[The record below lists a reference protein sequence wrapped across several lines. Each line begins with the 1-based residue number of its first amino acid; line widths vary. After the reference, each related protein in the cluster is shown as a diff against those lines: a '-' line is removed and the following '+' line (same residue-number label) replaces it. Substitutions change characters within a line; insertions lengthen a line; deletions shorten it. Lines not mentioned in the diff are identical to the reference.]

1 MLNNILFIV
10 FIIFFGIFIIT
21 LLINSIFFLIK
32 GFKNRMYNI
41 IIIGF
46 GFAILSLGFIS
57 NLVLNLGQLFQ
68 EFSIFISFILLV
80 IFTNLTFH
88 KNRGFIPN
96 IVLISVIILGLVQ
109 IGFFIYSIVGTWTLS
124 LYYLRVW
131 LDLPY
136 TFLTFNWLAYSSF
149 SSYLLMKSQKVNPW
163 IKMRY
168 KMVAIFSFIFSFSN
182 IPEFFQPP
190 GTTWAESDNVV
201 SLLVFGIT
209 TMLVIVFSLGFALA
223 WIMPTSFKKFLDRN
237 YEIDEEV
244 EYQERELI
252 DLIKKQLSQKDEKL

>member
-1 MLNNILFIV
+1 MN
-10 FIIFFGIFIIT
+10 
-21 LLINSIFFLIK
+21 
-32 GFKNRMYNI
+32 NI

-46 GFAILSLGFIS
+46 GFAILSIGFIS
-57 NLVLNLGQLFQ
+57 NLVFNLGQLFQ
-68 EFSIFISFILLV
+68 EFTIFISFIFVV

-88 KNRGFIPN
+88 KNRGFMPN
-96 IVLISVIILGLVQ
+96 IILISVIILGLVQ
-109 IGFFIYSIVGTWTLS
+109 IGFFVYSILGTWTLS

-136 TFLTFNWLAYSSF
+136 TMLTFNWLAFSSF
-149 SSYLLMKSQKVNPW
+149 SSYRVIKSQKVNPW

-168 KMVAIFSFIFSFSN
+168 KMVAIFSFIFSFNS

-190 GTTWAESDNVV
+190 GTTWAESDNII

-209 TMLVIVFSLGFALA
+209 ATFVIVFSLGFALA
-223 WIMPTSFKKFLDRN
+223 WIMPSIFKNFLDRN
-237 YEIDEEV
+237 YEVDEEI
-244 EYQERELI
+244 EYQEKELI

>member
-1 MLNNILFIV
+1 M
-10 FIIFFGIFIIT
+10 T
-21 LLINSIFFLIK
+21 
-32 GFKNRMYNI
+32 NI

-46 GFAILSLGFIS
+46 GFAILSIGFIS
-57 NLVLNLGQLFQ
+57 NLVFNLGQLFQ
-68 EFSIFISFILLV
+68 EFTIFISFILVV

-88 KNRGFIPN
+88 KNRGFKPN
-96 IVLISVIILGLVQ
+96 IILFSVIILGFVQ
-109 IGFFIYSIVGTWTLS
+109 IGFFLYSILGTWTLF

-136 TFLTFNWLAYSSF
+136 TLLTFNWLAF
-149 SSYLLMKSQKVNPW
+149 SSYSSYRVLKSQKVKPW

-190 GTTWAESDNVV
+190 GTTWAESDNVI

-209 TMLVIVFSLGFALA
+209 ATLVIVFSLGFALA
-223 WIMPTSFKKFLDRN
+223 WLMPTSFKNFLDRN
-237 YEIDEEV
+237 YEVDKEI
-244 EYQERELI
+244 EYQEKELI
-252 DLIKKQLSQKDEKL
+252 ELIKKQLSQKDEKL